1 MRDDI
6 LAIKLQKILGAT
18 EEPATQVFTLYI
30 PNKDKNG
37 RIIKNLNRWKKEAQ
51 DILTI
56 FGKGSTMMPPA
67 DGTWLRNDIHSIEE
81 LKDADILR
89 EKTTLI
95 FAYISPDRFEDNLK
109 PLREFLH
116 RFGRETNQGIVVFE
130 FDGKLYT
137 IGKYD
142 SK

>member
-1 MRDDI
+1 MGDDV
-6 LAIKLQKILGAT
+6 LAIKLQEILGAT
-18 EEPATQVFTLYI
+18 EEPASQVVTLYI

-37 RIIKNLNRWKKEAQ
+37 KTIRNLNRWKKEAH

-67 DGTWLRNDIHSIEE
+67 DGTWLRNDIDSIEE

-95 FAYISPDRFEDNLK
+95 YTYISPDRFEKNLK
-109 PLREFLH
+109 SLREFLH
-116 RFGRETNQGIVVFE
+116 RFGRETNQGIVVLE
-130 FDGKLYT
+130 IDGKFYT